1 MNAKEIQVSNKEHKL
16 QEKKLVET
24 IQQLKATQ
32 QQLRANNQQLQATE
46 QQLRALNQQL
56 EASNKELIN
65 SEYKLK
71 TAESIANMGFLEWNF
86 KSGNIIVSDS
96 LRTLFGFTKDEPI
109 TSELLYT
116 KVYPDDISLVQRNLE
131 RTLEEK
137 KYHPVDYRINKQHG
151 EIRWISTKA
160 EVIYDQNGEI
170 VSLLAVYIDITNRK
184 RMEES
189 LKQSEDRLSKTLM
202 AANDGM
208 WDWNL
213 KTNEVYFD
221 PRYYAMAGYQVD
233 EFPHRLEEFQK
244 RIHPDDVDYVMGQ
257 AGKHLAGETERFTV
271 EFRFKKKNNDW
282 LWILGR
288 GIIVERESSGKPLR
302 FIGTHTDI
310 TQRKLTEIELNKLS
324 TAVAQSPLIIA
335 ITDKKGVLQ
344 YVNARFTEITGYT
357 TDEVIGKNPRILQSG
372 EHSLQMYKELW
383 KTVASGEIWQGE
395 LCNKKKNGQLYWESA
410 SIAPVFDSRNKIT
423 NYMKISE
430 DITEKKRA
438 LVELQKIEKL
448 KSIGTLAGGIAHD
461 FNNMLTG
468 MYGYVTLAQ
477 KKLDSNHPA
486 YQYLSEA
493 EKSMDRATKL
503 TNQLLTFSKGGEP
516 VKKVTDLAGLLEET
530 VRFDLS
536 GSSIKPVFTFDQNLS
551 HAEIDS
557 GQIQQVFSNLT
568 INAKQASSSGGCI
581 YISGSNYAVREQEHP
596 SLKPGNYVKIVFRD
610 EGSGIAPE
618 NLTRIFDPFFTTKE
632 NGSGLGLAT
641 TYSIIKKHQ
650 GYVQVHSVEG
660 AGTEFTI
667 FLPASKNKNPLNS
680 KVSGNHRIENRPSI
694 KILIM
699 DDEKIIRE
707 MAIEMLDS
715 LGIIAESASNGE
727 ETLRIYRE
735 ARGGKA
741 PFDIIILDLTIKG
754 GMGGKETVKEILKIN
769 PNEKVIVSSGYTRSV
784 ELNNFASLGFIA
796 KIDKPYTLQ
805 KLEEVIFKVLR

>member
-1 MNAKEIQVSNKEHKL
+1 MSNKEHKL
-16 QEKKLVET
+16 QEKKLMET
-24 IQQLKATQ
+24 IQQLKATE

-116 KVYPDDISLVQRNLE
+116 KVYPEDISLVQRNLE

-160 EVIYDQNGEI
+160 EVICNQNGEI
-170 VSLLAVYIDITNRK
+170 VSLLAVYVDITNRK

-221 PRYYAMAGYQVD
+221 PRYYTMAEYQVD

-244 RIHPDDVDYVMGQ
+244 RIHPDDVDYVMEQ
-257 AGKHLAGETERFTV
+257 AERHLSGKIERFIV

-288 GIIVERESSGKPLR
+288 GIIVERESSGEPLR

-344 YVNARFTEITGYT
+344 YVNARFTEITGYAA
-357 TDEVIGKNPRILQSG
+357 DEVIGKNPRILQSG

-383 KTVASGEIWQGE
+383 KTVASGEVWQGE
-395 LCNKKKNGQLYWESA
+395 LCNKKKNGQFYWESA
-410 SIAPVFDSRNKIT
+410 SIAPVFDSRKKIT
-423 NYMKISE
+423 NYIKISE

-438 LVELQKIEKL
+438 LAELQKIEKL

-536 GSSIKPVFTFDQNLS
+536 GSSVKPVFTFDHDLFHS
-551 HAEIDS
+551 EIDS

-581 YISGSNYAVREQEHP
+581 YISGSNYAVRGQEHP

-680 KVSGNHRIENRPSI
+680 KASGNHRIGNRPSI
-694 KILIM
+694 KILVM
-699 DDEKIIRE
+699 DD
-707 MAIEMLDS
+707 DS
-715 LGIIAESASNGE
+715 PYS
-727 ETLRIYRE
+727 
-735 ARGGKA
+735 
-741 PFDIIILDLTIKG
+741 
-754 GMGGKETVKEILKIN
+754 
-769 PNEKVIVSSGYTRSV
+769 
-784 ELNNFASLGFIA
+784 LNNYYKGCRCRGC
-796 KIDKPYTLQ
+796 YCC
-805 KLEEVIFKVLR
+805 EW

>member
-1 MNAKEIQVSNKEHKL
+1 
-16 QEKKLVET
+16 
-24 IQQLKATQ
+24 
-32 QQLRANNQQLQATE
+32 
-46 QQLRALNQQL
+46 
-56 EASNKELIN
+56 
-65 SEYKLK
+65 
-71 TAESIANMGFLEWNF
+71 
-86 KSGNIIVSDS
+86 
-96 LRTLFGFTKDEPI
+96 
-109 TSELLYT
+109 
-116 KVYPDDISLVQRNLE
+116 
-131 RTLEEK
+131 
-137 KYHPVDYRINKQHG
+137 
-151 EIRWISTKA
+151 
-160 EVIYDQNGEI
+160 
-170 VSLLAVYIDITNRK
+170 
-184 RMEES
+184 
-189 LKQSEDRLSKTLM
+189 
-202 AANDGM
+202 
-208 WDWNL
+208 
-213 KTNEVYFD
+213 
-221 PRYYAMAGYQVD
+221 
-233 EFPHRLEEFQK
+233 
-244 RIHPDDVDYVMGQ
+244 
-257 AGKHLAGETERFTV
+257 
-271 EFRFKKKNNDW
+271 
-282 LWILGR
+282 
-288 GIIVERESSGKPLR
+288 
-302 FIGTHTDI
+302 
-310 TQRKLTEIELNKLS
+310 
-324 TAVAQSPLIIA
+324 
-335 ITDKKGVLQ
+335 
-344 YVNARFTEITGYT
+344 
-357 TDEVIGKNPRILQSG
+357 
-372 EHSLQMYKELW
+372 
-383 KTVASGEIWQGE
+383 
-395 LCNKKKNGQLYWESA
+395 
-410 SIAPVFDSRNKIT
+410 
-423 NYMKISE
+423 
-430 DITEKKRA
+430 
-438 LVELQKIEKL
+438 
-448 KSIGTLAGGIAHD
+448 
-461 FNNMLTG
+461 MLTG

>member
-1 MNAKEIQVSNKEHKL
+1 MRNKENKL

-24 IQQLKATQ
+24 IQQLKATE

-56 EASNKELIN
+56 ESSNKELIN
-65 SEYKLK
+65 SENKLK

-86 KSGNIIVSDS
+86 KLGNIIVSDS

-116 KVYPDDISLVQRNLE
+116 KVYPGDISLVQRNLE

-137 KYHPVDYRINKQHG
+137 KYPPVDYRIKKQNG
-151 EIRWISTKA
+151 EIGWISTKA
-160 EVIYDQNGEI
+160 EVICDQNGEI
-170 VSLLAVYIDITNRK
+170 VSLLAVYVDITNRK
-184 RMEES
+184 RMEEA

-213 KTNEVYFD
+213 KTNEVFFD
-221 PRYYAMAGYQVD
+221 PRYYSMAGYPVD

-244 RIHPDDVDYVMGQ
+244 RIHPDDVDYVMEQ
-257 AGKHLAGETERFTV
+257 AGRHLSGETERFIV

-288 GIIVERESSGKPLR
+288 GIIVEREPSGEPLR

-310 TQRKLTEIELNKLS
+310 TQRKLAEIELNKLS

-344 YVNARFTEITGYT
+344 YVNARFSEITGYAA
-357 TDEVIGKNPRILQSG
+357 DEVIGKNPRILQSG

-383 KTVASGEIWQGE
+383 KTVASGEVWQGE

-423 NYMKISE
+423 NYIKISE

-438 LVELQKIEKL
+438 VAELQKVEKL

-461 FNNMLTG
+461 FNNLLTG
-468 MYGYVTLAQ
+468 IYGYLTLAQ
-477 KKLDSNHPA
+477 TELDKNHPA
-486 YQYLSEA
+486 NQYLSKA
-493 EKSMDRATKL
+493 VNSMDRATKL
-503 TNQLLTFSKGGEP
+503 TNQLLTFSKGGEL
-516 VKKVTDLAGLLEET
+516 VKKVTDLAVLIEET
-530 VRFDLS
+530 VQFDLS
-536 GSSIKPVFTFDQNLS
+536 GSTVKPYFTFEQNQLYS
-551 HAEIDS
+551 EIDS
-557 GQIQQVFSNLT
+557 SQIQQVFSNLT
-568 INAKQASSSGGCI
+568 INAAQASSKGRHI
-581 YISGSNYAVREQEHP
+581 YISGSNYFVSQKEIPDLE
-596 SLKPGNYVKIVFRD
+596 SGDYVKIIFRD
-610 EGSGIAPE
+610 EGTGIVPE
-618 NLTRIFDPFFTTKE
+618 NLNRIFDPFFTTKE
-632 NGSGLGLAT
+632 NGSGLGLST
-641 TYSIIKKHQ
+641 TYSIIKKHR
-650 GYVQVHSVEG
+650 GYLEVNSVVGE
-660 AGTEFTI
+660 GTEFTI
-667 FLPASKNKNPLNS
+667 YLPASKEKNPSNTEKSKIYMNKNFPDV
-680 KVSGNHRIENRPSI
+680 KV
-694 KILIM
+694 LIM

-707 MAIEMLDS
+707 MATEML
-715 LGIIAESASNGE
+715 GFFEIKAETAPDGE
-727 ETLRIYRE
+727 EALRKYKD
-735 ARGGKA
+735 ALSKKV

-769 PNEKVIVSSGYTRSV
+769 PEEKVIVSSGYAKSV
-784 ELNNFASLGFIA
+784 ELNNFSSLGFIA
-796 KIDKPYTLQ
+796 KIDKPYTLE
-805 KLEEVIFKVLR
+805 KLEEVIFKVLNNDTNA

>member
-1 MNAKEIQVSNKEHKL
+1 MSNKENKL

-24 IQQLKATQ
+24 IQQLKATE

-221 PRYYAMAGYQVD
+221 PRYYTMAGYQVD
-233 EFPHRLEEFQK
+233 EFPHRLEEFQN

-257 AGKHLAGETERFTV
+257 AGKHLAGETERFIV
-271 EFRFKKKNNDW
+271 EFRFKKKNNGW

-288 GIIVERESSGKPLR
+288 GIIVEREPSGEPLR

-310 TQRKLTEIELNKLS
+310 TQRKLVEIELNKLS

-344 YVNARFTEITGYT
+344 YVNARFTEITGYAA
-357 TDEVIGKNPRILQSG
+357 DEVIGKNPRILQSG

-423 NYMKISE
+423 NYIKISE

-438 LVELQKIEKL
+438 AVELQKVEKL

-461 FNNMLTG
+461 FNNLLTG
-468 MYGYVTLAQ
+468 IYGYLTLAQ
-477 KKLDSNHPA
+477 TELDKNHPA
-486 YQYLSEA
+486 NQYLSKA
-493 EKSMDRATKL
+493 VNSMDRATKL
-503 TNQLLTFSKGGEP
+503 TNQLLSFSKGGEL
-516 VKKVTDLAGLLEET
+516 VKKVTDLAVLIEET
-530 VRFDLS
+530 VQFDLS
-536 GSSIKPVFTFDQNLS
+536 GSTVKPYFTFEQNQLYS
-551 HAEIDS
+551 EIDS
-557 GQIQQVFSNLT
+557 SQIQQVFSNLT
-568 INAKQASSSGGCI
+568 INAAQASSKGRHI
-581 YISGSNYAVREQEHP
+581 YISGSNYFVSQKEIPDLE
-596 SLKPGNYVKIVFRD
+596 SGDYVKIIFRD
-610 EGSGIAPE
+610 EGTGIVPE
-618 NLTRIFDPFFTTKE
+618 NLNRIFDPFFTTKE
-632 NGSGLGLAT
+632 NGSGLGLST
-641 TYSIIKKHQ
+641 SYSIIKKHR
-650 GYVQVHSVEG
+650 GYLEVNSVVGE
-660 AGTEFTI
+660 GTEFTI
-667 FLPASKNKNPLNS
+667 YLPASKEKKPSNTGKSKIYMNKNFS
-680 KVSGNHRIENRPSI
+680 DVKV
-694 KILIM
+694 LIM

-707 MAIEMLDS
+707 MATEMLGS
-715 LGIIAESASNGE
+715 FEIKAETAPDGE
-727 ETLRIYRE
+727 EALRKYKV
-735 ARGGKA
+735 ALSKKV

-754 GMGGKETVKEILKIN
+754 GMGGKEIVKEILKIN
-769 PNEKVIVSSGYTRSV
+769 PEEKVIVSSGYAKSV
-784 ELNNFASLGFIA
+784 ELNNFSSLGFIA
-796 KIDKPYTLQ
+796 KIDKPYTLE
-805 KLEEVIFKVLR
+805 KLEEVIFKVLNNDTNA

>member
-1 MNAKEIQVSNKEHKL
+1 MSNKENKL

-24 IQQLKATQ
+24 IQQLKATE

-160 EVIYDQNGEI
+160 EVICDQNGEI

-221 PRYYAMAGYQVD
+221 PRYYTMAGYQVD
-233 EFPHRLEEFQK
+233 EFPHRLEEFQN

-257 AGKHLAGETERFTV
+257 AGKHLAGETERFIV
-271 EFRFKKKNNDW
+271 EFRFKKKNNGW

-288 GIIVERESSGKPLR
+288 GIIVEREPSGEPLR

-310 TQRKLTEIELNKLS
+310 TQRKLVEIELNKLS

-344 YVNARFTEITGYT
+344 YVNARFTEITGYAA
-357 TDEVIGKNPRILQSG
+357 DEVIGKNPRILQSG

-423 NYMKISE
+423 NYIKISE

-438 LVELQKIEKL
+438 AVELQKVEKL

-461 FNNMLTG
+461 FNNLLTG
-468 MYGYVTLAQ
+468 IYGYLTLAQ
-477 KKLDSNHPA
+477 TELDKNHPA
-486 YQYLSEA
+486 NQYLSKA
-493 EKSMDRATKL
+493 VNSMDRATKL
-503 TNQLLTFSKGGEP
+503 TNQLLSFSKGGEL
-516 VKKVTDLAGLLEET
+516 VKKVTDLAVLIEET
-530 VRFDLS
+530 VQFDLS
-536 GSSIKPVFTFDQNLS
+536 GSTVKPYFTFEQNQLYS
-551 HAEIDS
+551 EIDS
-557 GQIQQVFSNLT
+557 SQIQQVFSNLT
-568 INAKQASSSGGCI
+568 INAAQASSKGRHI
-581 YISGSNYAVREQEHP
+581 YISGSNYFVSQKEIPDLE
-596 SLKPGNYVKIVFRD
+596 SGDYVKIIFRD
-610 EGSGIAPE
+610 EGTGIVPE
-618 NLTRIFDPFFTTKE
+618 NLNRIFDPFFTTKE
-632 NGSGLGLAT
+632 NGSGLGLST
-641 TYSIIKKHQ
+641 SYSIIKKHR
-650 GYVQVHSVEG
+650 GYLEVNSVVGE
-660 AGTEFTI
+660 GTEFTI
-667 FLPASKNKNPLNS
+667 YLPASKEKKPSNTGKSKIYMNKNFS
-680 KVSGNHRIENRPSI
+680 DVKV
-694 KILIM
+694 LIM

-707 MAIEMLDS
+707 MATEMLGS
-715 LGIIAESASNGE
+715 FEIKAETAPDGE
-727 ETLRIYRE
+727 EALRKYKV
-735 ARGGKA
+735 ALSKKV

-754 GMGGKETVKEILKIN
+754 GMGGKEIVKEILKIN
-769 PNEKVIVSSGYTRSV
+769 PEEKVIVSSGYAKSV
-784 ELNNFASLGFIA
+784 ELNNFSSLGFIA
-796 KIDKPYTLQ
+796 KIDKPYTLE
-805 KLEEVIFKVLR
+805 KLEEVIFKVLNNDTNA